1 MQLDWLSEYNYQ
13 RCPDRPGGVDVW
25 ICREFSARLDSRV
38 RAELVVSATG
48 MAEGDDFV
56 ELSAALHDDN
66 LCYVE
71 ASIDKIRSQD
81 LRSRLMWY
89 ESRILAMLEL
99 GLSVNPGARPTP
111 RGKTPPCP
119 ACGAELRTP
128 AAQQC
133 FMCGADWHPR
143 GASGI
148 T

>member
-13 RCPDRPGGVDVW
+13 RCLDRPGGVDVW
-25 ICREFSARLDSRV
+25 ICRDSSARLDSRV
-38 RAELVVSATG
+38 RPELVVTAAG
-48 MAEGDDFV
+48 MSEGDDFV

-66 LCYVE
+66 LCHVE
-71 ASIDKIRSQD
+71 ASIDKIRTQD
-81 LRSRLMWY
+81 LRLRLMWY

-99 GLSVNPGARPTP
+99 GLGVNPGARPTA
-111 RGKTPPCP
+111 RAKNPPCP

-128 AAQQC
+128 VAQQC
-133 FMCGADWHPR
+133 FKCGADWHPR